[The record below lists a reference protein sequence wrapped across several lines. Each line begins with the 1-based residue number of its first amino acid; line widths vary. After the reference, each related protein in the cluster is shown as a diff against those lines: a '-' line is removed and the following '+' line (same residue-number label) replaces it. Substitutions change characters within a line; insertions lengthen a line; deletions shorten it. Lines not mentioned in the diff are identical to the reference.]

1 MLRKKREPC
10 WLEQSFLLPELLKVR
25 NVSYKLNLW
34 SGDWLWENGRLSLIQ
49 QCLQSNSGASA
60 NYPLTEWIK
69 YWGPGNNHVLLR
81 V

>member
-1 MLRKKREPC
+1 MISAH
-10 WLEQSFLLPELLKVR
+10 EQFASWDESAAFF
-25 NVSYKLNLW
+25 
-34 SGDWLWENGRLSLIQ
+34 WLWALRTT
-49 QCLQSNSGASA
+49 